1 MSVTNDLLNTVLR
14 HAGQEVSRK
23 EFLNLAGRGLAASV
37 AAGTLAAC
45 QDKPS
50 AGAVATTPT
59 TGTPAAQVD
68 ASTTYTAASG
78 QQVPSLSLI
87 HI

>member
-1 MSVTNDLLNTVLR
+1 MSVTNELLNTVLR

-45 QDKPS
+45 RGGGHHTHHRH
-50 AGAVATTPT
+50 AGRA
-59 TGTPAAQVD
+59 G
-68 ASTTYTAASG
+68 
-78 QQVPSLSLI
+78 
-87 HI
+87 